1 MSAWLVAT
9 FTPGGFFT
17 CALKVRGGVTIT
29 LSLLLEAQ
37 VVAPPSP
44 LAVAEKVRLPGTV
57 GAVLVVQVQV
67 KVAEPLAGT
76 VWLAGLG
83 PVRVAQL

>member
-1 MSAWLVAT
+1 M
-9 FTPGGFFT
+9 
-17 CALKVRGGVTIT
+17 TIT
-29 LSLLLEAQ
+29 LSVLLEAQ
-37 VVAPPSP
+37 VVPPSP
-44 LAVAEKVRLPGTV
+44 LAVALNARLLGSV